1 MKFCVVEPVLSAS
14 VWHCTQTVSKSTLVS
29 LLYLM
34 GLLQKH
40 VKSAAAPYR
49 QKNFQRLRRK
59 PGITTIRK
67 KAQLTRVK
75 TLMNSPPL
83 PGYSRT

>member
-1 MKFCVVEPVLSAS
+1 MKINTKVARTGGFA
-14 VWHCTQTVSKSTLVS
+14 WGGFTKSGRKKWNEK
-29 LLYLM
+29 